1 MAPYVCCRQDDFEA
15 LIFRCEAIKT
25 TSFKGQKTA
34 VVSCCILIFPNPRT
48 NKQFILWTKIKEIP
62 PYVCCRRDDFE
73 ALIFRCEA
81 IETTS
86 FNGGKTADVKVSHF
100 QFWTTL

>member
-1 MAPYVCCRQDDFEA
+1 MWRGEFFKIGKRDLTFIREMRVMCHIFNLAKPQNKTHKQTNMGFDFMN
-15 LIFRCEAIKT
+15 K
-25 TSFKGQKTA
+25 
-34 VVSCCILIFPNPRT
+34 IL
-48 NKQFILWTKIKEIP
+48 KLV

-100 QFWTTL
+100 QF

>member
-1 MAPYVCCRQDDFEA
+1 MHQFQITFFDFRNKIVELGPYV
-15 LIFRCEAIKT
+15 L
-25 TSFKGQKTA
+25 
-34 VVSCCILIFPNPRT
+34 
-48 NKQFILWTKIKEIP
+48 
-62 PYVCCRRDDFE
+62 YRRDDFE

-100 QFWTTL
+100 QF

>member
-1 MAPYVCCRQDDFEA
+1 MIYLGPIMHQFQIVGFN
-15 LIFRCEAIKT
+15 FR
-25 TSFKGQKTA
+25 
-34 VVSCCILIFPNPRT
+34 
-48 NKQFILWTKIKEIP
+48 NKIVELA

>member
-1 MAPYVCCRQDDFEA
+1 MAPYVCCRQ
-15 LIFRCEAIKT
+15 
-25 TSFKGQKTA
+25 
-34 VVSCCILIFPNPRT
+34 
-48 NKQFILWTKIKEIP
+48 
-62 PYVCCRRDDFE
+62 DDFE

>member
-15 LIFRCEAIKT
+15 LIFHCEAIET
-25 TSFKGQKTA
+25 TLFNGGKTA
-34 VVSCCILIFPNPRT
+34 DVRCHILNLPKLQIKQTKTGFDFR
-48 NKQFILWTKIKEIP
+48 NKILNLA

-100 QFWTTL
+100 QF